1 MPVLERSA
9 LADSPLA
16 DLHAI
21 ASELGIDGFRRL
33 RKEELID
40 AIVARQ
46 RGDGAARSDAEG
58 EAGEEEDAPRAR
70 RRRGGRGR
78 SRGAR
83 EEEPAAVAEGEEA
96 EAEAEQRP
104 ARRERGERA
113 PRERERG
120 GRDRARGPEERQRG
134 GEERG
139 ARGGEERQRG
149 GEERGARGGEERQ
162 RGGEERQRGGEER
175 ERSVEGVVE
184 LAENGSGFLRLGK
197 DGAPSDDD
205 VYVSAAQ
212 VRRCELVDGDR
223 VGGPARAPRRSE
235 RFPSLV
241 RVDTINGRPA
251 DEVSDGVRFDDL
263 PAAFPTERFA
273 FGADDETVKVVEFL
287 TPFGR
292 GSRVTIAGAA
302 HTGKSETLRRLAAA
316 LAALDEELETSV
328 VLAGAR
334 PEEIAEWREGP
345 IAPVAS
351 LSFATT
357 ADAQAQAVERAVEQG
372 KRVAARGGH
381 AVVLIDT
388 LDDLAQGAARK
399 ALAAARNIPGGGS
412 LTVIATASAPLG
424 GETTVVAL
432 DVELAGARRFPAV
445 DLAASRTLRPELLVG
460 EAGAAAIAEAVRE
473 HVE

>member
-21 ASELGIDGFRRL
+21 ASEIGIDGFRRL

-46 RGDGAARSDAEG
+46 GGEAAAVNGAASDDDETPAR
-58 EAGEEEDAPRAR
+58 PR

-78 SRGAR
+78 SREER
-83 EEEPAAVAEGEEA
+83 EEEPATEA
-96 EAEAEQRP
+96 EAEEEPEAEARP
-104 ARRERGERA
+104 ARRERGGRGRDRDRGDREER
-113 PRERERG
+113 PKPERDRERG
-120 GRDRARGPEERQRG
+120 GKPRDDVERT
-134 GEERG
+134 
-139 ARGGEERQRG
+139 
-149 GEERGARGGEERQ
+149 
-162 RGGEERQRGGEER
+162 
-175 ERSVEGVVE
+175 VEGVVE
-184 LAENGSGFLRLGK
+184 LAENGSGFLRVGK
-197 DGAPSDDD
+197 GGTASDDD

-223 VGGPARAPRRSE
+223 VGGPVRPPRRSE

-241 RVDTINGRPA
+241 RVDTINGRSA
-251 DEVSDGVRFDDL
+251 DEVSEGVRFDEL

-273 FGADDETVKVVEFL
+273 FGSDDETVQVVEFL
-287 TPFGR
+287 TPIGR
-292 GSRVTIAGAA
+292 GSRVTIAGSA
-302 HTGKSETLRRLAAA
+302 HTGKSETLRRLADA
-316 LAALDEELETSV
+316 LAALDAELETSV

-345 IAPVAS
+345 ITPAAA
-351 LSFATT
+351 LSFAATT
-357 ADAQAQAVERAVEQG
+357 DAQAQAVERAIEQG

-388 LDDLAQGAARK
+388 LTGLPEAAARK
-399 ALAAARNIPGGGS
+399 ALAAARSIPGGGS
-412 LTVIATASAPLG
+412 LTVIATATGPIG
-424 GETTVVAL
+424 GETTIVAL
-432 DVELAGARRFPAV
+432 DMALAGERRYPAIN
-445 DLAASRTLRPELLVG
+445 LLASRTLRPELLVG

-473 HVE
+473 QGE

>member
-33 RKEELID
+33 RKEDLID

-46 RGDGAARSDAEG
+46 GGDTAS
-58 EAGEEEDAPRAR
+58 GEEAASDEEAPARPR

-78 SRGAR
+78 SREPR
-83 EEEPAAVAEGEEA
+83 DEEPEAVAEPEAAAEEA
-96 EAEAEQRP
+96 EEKP
-104 ARRERGERA
+104 ARRERGGRG
-113 PRERERG
+113 REREE
-120 GRDRARGPEERQRG
+120 RAKPEREERAKPER
-134 GEERG
+134 EERAKPEREERAKPEREERVKRERG
-139 ARGGEERQRG
+139 AGRDEGERT
-149 GEERGARGGEERQ
+149 A
-162 RGGEERQRGGEER
+162 
-175 ERSVEGVVE
+175 EGVVE
-184 LAENGSGFLRLGK
+184 LADNGSGFLRLGK
-197 DGAPSDDD
+197 GGKPSDDD

-223 VGGPARAPRRSE
+223 VSGPVRPPRRSE
-235 RFPSLV
+235 RFASLV

-251 DEVSDGVRFDDL
+251 DEVSEGVRFDEL

-273 FGADDETVKVVEFL
+273 FGGDDETVQVVEFL
-287 TPFGR
+287 TPIGR

-334 PEEIAEWREGP
+334 PEEIAEWNANPPTRV
-345 IAPVAS
+345 APVAA

-357 ADAQAQAVERAVEQG
+357 GDAQAQAVERAIDQG

-388 LDDLAQGAARK
+388 LQGLPVAAARK
-399 ALAAARNIPGGGS
+399 ALAAARNIPDGGS
-412 LTVIATASAPLG
+412 LTVIATASGPLG
-424 GETTVVAL
+424 GETTIVAL
-432 DVELAGARRFPAV
+432 DLELAGMRRFPAIN
-445 DLAASRTLRPELLVG
+445 LLASRTLRPELLVG
-460 EAGAAAIAEAVRE
+460 ETGAAAIAEAVRE
-473 HVE
+473 QAE